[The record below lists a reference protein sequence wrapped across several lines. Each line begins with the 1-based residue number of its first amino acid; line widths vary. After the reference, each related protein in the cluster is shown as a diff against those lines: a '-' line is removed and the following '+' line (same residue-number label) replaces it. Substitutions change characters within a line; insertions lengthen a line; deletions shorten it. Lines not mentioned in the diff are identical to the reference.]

1 MQYTI
6 LGHSGLS
13 VSKLAL
19 GTMTFGAESTEE
31 ESFAVLDAFIEAGG
45 NLIDTS
51 NVYAGGETEEIIGR
65 WFADRPRD
73 LTQHAILASK
83 GRYSIRPE
91 INAHG
96 LSRRAL
102 HNALNESLQRLQVE
116 TIDLYQLHAADML
129 TSVEETVQFLAD
141 AIRAGKIHTYGL
153 SNVTGWQLQ
162 LFVSTAERLGLP
174 KPVSLQPQYNLLS
187 REIEYEILPA
197 ARHNTLDLLPWS
209 PLAGGVLTGKYE
221 RGGTAPE
228 GTRTGDGSP
237 LYEWSTA
244 EFLSTPGGWDIVEA
258 VCEIAKTHDAT
269 PAQVALK
276 WLMDRP
282 GVAAPIV
289 GARTVDQLT
298 ANLAATEL
306 TLEAEAADRL
316 ERLSRPVPQKSYPYG
331 DFGVAQRERF
341 LDKGAQV
348 VFEVVKDGAEAPL
361 KDRNG

>member
-1 MQYTI
+1 MKYTI
-6 LGHSGLS
+6 LGTSGLS
-13 VSKLAL
+13 VSTMAL

-31 ESFAVLDAFIEAGG
+31 QSLAVLDAFIEGGG

-51 NVYAGGETEEIIGR
+51 NVYAGGETEAIIGR
-65 WFADRPRD
+65 WFASRPKD
-73 LTQHAILASK
+73 VTQHAILATK
-83 GRYSIRPE
+83 GRYSVRPE

-96 LSRRAL
+96 LSRRSL
-102 HNALNESLQRLQVE
+102 HNALNESLERLQVQ

-129 TSVEETVQFLAD
+129 TPVEETVHFLAD

-197 ARHNTLDLLPWS
+197 ARYNGLDLLPWS
-209 PLAGGVLTGKYE
+209 PLAGGILTGKYE

-228 GTRTGDGSP
+228 GTRAGDGSA

-244 EFLSTPGGWDIVEA
+244 EFLEGDRSWDIVDA
-258 VCEIAKTHDAT
+258 LREIARDHDAT

-276 WLMDRP
+276 WLADRP

-289 GARTVDQLT
+289 GARDADQLK
-298 ANLAATEL
+298 ANLAAADLEL
-306 TLEAEAADRL
+306 DGGAVERL
-316 ERLSRPVPQKSYPYG
+316 EFLSRPVPRNTYPYG
-331 DFGVAQRERF
+331 DFGVAQRDRF
-341 LDKGAQV
+341 LDAGKQV
-348 VFEVVKDGAEAPL
+348 VFEVVKDGSDDPL
-361 KDRNG
+361 NGKVT